1 MKRSK
6 ILFVLILVFIT
17 MISAAQS
24 AKKYTKKSTK
34 KPVKT
39 QALPKDVQVWTIDA
53 ERAICEGVAPM
64 KCLLVKKQGQ
74 NAFELFYD
82 NIIGFDYQEG
92 YIYTIWVKEEA
103 KTPPIPA
110 DASIYNYTLVKIVAK
125 KPIAKY
131 SNSTDNNSK
140 PLSGMNTYTT
150 KTLVINES
158 KGPCEGNP
166 DAKCLLIKEQGKK
179 EFEIFY
185 QNIEGFTFEEGYRQT
200 ILVNERYVANPMIKQ
215 TEPIYKL
222 VKVIKKEL
230 VFASETKET
239 TIEKPKTPLDKKWFL
254 RVIKD
259 TDSSRFDI
267 EDNGV
272 FLEIRSEESKVN
284 GKAPCNTYFGGFK
297 SDFISSFQVI
307 TFSTRMYCENM
318 KFEDLYFSKLQ
329 SANRF
334 ELKESKLYL
343 YKDDKLVLVFD

>member
-1 MKRSK
+1 MKKYSL
-6 ILFVLILVFIT
+6 LFLLFIS
-17 MISAAQS
+17 IFSYAQT
-24 AKKYTKKSTK
+24 AKKITK
-34 KPVKT
+34 KPVKKPVAKT

-53 ERAICEGVAPM
+53 ERANCEGVAPM

-82 NIIGFDYQEG
+82 AIIGFDYQEG
-92 YIYTIWVKEEA
+92 FVYTIWVKEEA

-110 DASIYNYTLVKIVAK
+110 DASIYNYTLVKVVSK
-125 KPIAKY
+125 KPLAKY
-131 SNSTDNNSK
+131 SNTINNPTK
-140 PLSGMNTYTT
+140 PLSGMNTSTT
-150 KTLVINES
+150 KTLIINES
-158 KGPCEGNP
+158 KGQCEGNP

-185 QNIEGFTFEEGYRQT
+185 QPIAGFTFEEGYRQT
-200 ILVNERYVANPMIKQ
+200 ILVNERYVANPMVKQ
-215 TEPIYKL
+215 TEPIYTF

-230 VFASETKET
+230 IFTPEKKDLV
-239 TIEKPKTPLDKKWFL
+239 IEKPKTPLDKKWFL

-259 TDSSRFDI
+259 TDTSRFDI

-284 GKAPCNTYFGGFK
+284 GKAPCNTYFGGLK
-297 SDFISSFQVI
+297 SDFISSFQAI

-329 SANRF
+329 SANRY
-334 ELKESKLYL
+334 ELKEGKLFL